1 MLEYV
6 IRRTFQLI
14 VVFFIFL
21 VSSYLLF
28 NAIPGNAFSNLL
40 LNPTLPPDAYEQ
52 VLATYGLDKPLFERL
67 QLYII
72 NFFKGDFGYSYK
84 FFPKTPI
91 ELIAERLPRTLM
103 LFSIVNIVAFYTGFL
118 IGKILAWRRGS
129 RSETWITITSVFSYT
144 VFYPWFA
151 LMMLWVFGYKLG
163 WLPIGKFLYPEK
175 WYDAPFDSDIVF
187 NSMIKFTIAISF
199 LQFLAYLATRGIE
212 SLNLRKYIRFSS
224 LLLIIIGSYFYWNSS
239 NMIIQKPYA
248 MDIAYHMIL
257 PVIVVTIVAFAGTAL
272 LTRTTMMEV
281 LKEDYILTARAK
293 GISQKRIRDRHAART
308 ALLPV
313 VTSFIFTIVTIID
326 GSVLTEQIFSWPG
339 MGQLLL
345 QSVLEEDIPVA
356 MATFSFVGIFALI
369 AHFVADIS
377 YSYLDPRIR
386 IKSQG

>member
-1 MLEYV
+1 MAEYI
-6 IRRTFQLI
+6 IRRTLQMI

-28 NAIPGNAFSNLL
+28 NAIPGNAFQNLL
-40 LNPTLPPDAYEQ
+40 LNPDLPPDAYEK
-52 VLATYGLDKPLFERL
+52 VLKTYGLDKPIMERV
-67 QLYII
+67 QLYVV

-84 FFPKTPI
+84 YYPKTPI

-103 LFSIVNIVAFYTGFL
+103 LFAIVNIVAFYTGFL
-118 IGKILAWRRGS
+118 VGKVLAWRRGS
-129 RSETWITITSVFSYT
+129 KSETWITVTSVFSYT

-151 LMMLWVFGYKLG
+151 LMMLWFFGYKMG
-163 WLPIGKFLYPEK
+163 WFPIGKFLYPEK
-175 WYDAPFDSDIVF
+175 WYDAPWDSDVIFVL
-187 NSMIKFTIAISF
+187 MIKFTVIISVI
-199 LQFLAYLATRGIE
+199 QFMAYLLTRGIE
-212 SLNLRKYIRFSS
+212 SLTQRRNIRFGS
-224 LLLIIIGSYFYWNSS
+224 LIAIFIGSYLFWNTGDALTK
-239 NMIIQKPYA
+239 KPYA
-248 MDIAYHMIL
+248 ADIAYHMIL
-257 PVIVVTIVAFAGTAL
+257 PVVVVTIVAFAGTAL
-272 LTRTTMMEV
+272 LTRTTMVEV
-281 LKEDYILTARAK
+281 IKEDYILTARAK
-293 GISQKRIRDRHAART
+293 GLSQKRIRDRHAART

-326 GSVLTEQIFSWPG
+326 GSVLTETIFSWPG

-369 AHFVADIS
+369 AHLVADIS

>member
-1 MLEYV
+1 MAEYI
-6 IRRTFQLI
+6 IRRTLQMI

-28 NAIPGNAFSNLL
+28 NAIPGNAFQNLL
-40 LNPTLPPDAYEQ
+40 LNPDLPPDAYEK
-52 VLATYGLDKPLFERL
+52 VLKTYGLDKPIMERV
-67 QLYII
+67 QLYVV

-84 FFPKTPI
+84 YFPKTPI

-103 LFSIVNIVAFYTGFL
+103 LFAIVNIVAFYTGFL
-118 IGKILAWRRGS
+118 VGKVLAWKRGS
-129 RSETWITITSVFSYT
+129 KSETWITVTSVFSYT

-151 LMMLWVFGYKLG
+151 LMMLWFFGYKMG
-163 WLPIGKFLYPEK
+163 WFPIGKFLYPEK
-175 WYDAPFDSDIVF
+175 WYDAPWDSDVIFVL
-187 NSMIKFTIAISF
+187 MIKFTVIIS
-199 LQFLAYLATRGIE
+199 LVQFIVYLLTRGIE
-212 SLNLRKYIRFSS
+212 SLTQRRNIRFGS
-224 LLLIIIGSYFYWNSS
+224 LLAILIGSYLFWN
-239 NMIIQKPYA
+239 NGDALTKKPYA
-248 MDIAYHMIL
+248 ADIAYHMIL

-272 LTRTTMMEV
+272 LTRTTMVEV
-281 LKEDYILTARAK
+281 IKEDYILTARAK
-293 GISQKRIRDRHAART
+293 GLSQRRIRDRHAART

-326 GSVLTEQIFSWPG
+326 GSVLTETIFSWPG

-356 MATFSFVGIFALI
+356 MATFSFVGVFALI
-369 AHFVADIS
+369 AHLVADIS

>member
-6 IRRTFQLI
+6 IRRTLQLI

-175 WYDAPFDSDIVF
+175 WYDAPFDSDVVF
-187 NSMIKFTIAISF
+187 TSMIKFTIAISF

-224 LLLIIIGSYFYWNSS
+224 LLLIITGSYFYWNSS

-369 AHFVADIS
+369 AHFIADIS